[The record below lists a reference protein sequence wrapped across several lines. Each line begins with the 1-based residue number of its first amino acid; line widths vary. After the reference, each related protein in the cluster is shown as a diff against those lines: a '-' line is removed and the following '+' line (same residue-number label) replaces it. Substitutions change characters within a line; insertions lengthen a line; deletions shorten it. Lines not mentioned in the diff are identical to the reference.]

1 VFYAGGGAGG
11 GYKSENI
18 GSSGG
23 GLSGNGHT
31 PWGYNNPGEIYNAV
45 RGGDAKPNTGGGGG
59 GISYGAGTATLPG
72 SGGAGIV
79 VIRYPET
86 LDPPASFGGSNTPQI
101 LYADGYQIY
110 IWTASGTVTF

>member
-1 VFYAGGGAGG
+1 MSLNALA
-11 GYKSENI
+11 
-18 GSSGG
+18 
-23 GLSGNGHT
+23 
-31 PWGYNNPGEIYNAV
+31 PWGYNNPGQILNENV
-45 RGGDAKPNTGGGGG
+45 GGTAKPNTGGGGG
-59 GISYGAGTATLPG
+59 GIPLGTFDASIPGAGG
-72 SGGAGIV
+72 SGIC